1 MHVPDDDPK
10 PPARERKPYVAPAIE
25 ETSNFETL
33 ALACTQ
39 SVGNCQPDPF
49 EPGQE
54 PSS

>member
-1 MHVPDDDPK
+1 MQPPDDDPK
-10 PPARERKPYVAPAIE
+10 PPRERRPYVAPAIE

-39 SVGNCQPDPF
+39 SLATCQDPLDP
-49 EPGQE
+49 EQQ